1 MSIETCIENYI
12 NGNLQDSKK
21 QAKRYKVI
29 DLIQELTNYGFN
41 SSNSQAIASYLKNKM
56 SWDEL
61 NNSLTT

>member
-21 QAKRYKVI
+21 QAKKYKVI

-41 SSNSQAIASYLKNKM
+41 SSNSHAIASYLKNKM